1 MEDDS
6 ETVYKTGIKLASP
19 SVFDGDRR
27 KAILWLK
34 QVETY
39 LTINEGTYNS
49 DMKKVAFIS
58 KLLGSVQLCAE
69 PHSTQDRQLSP
80 Y

>member
-1 MEDDS
+1 
-6 ETVYKTGIKLASP
+6 KLASP

-49 DMKKVAFIS
+49 DTKKVAFALS
-58 KLLGSVQLCAE
+58 YMQKGEAAKFAE
-69 PHSTQDRQLSP
+69 
-80 Y
+80 

>member
-49 DMKKVAFIS
+49 DTKKVAFALS
-58 KLLGSVQLCAE
+58 YMQKGEAAKFAE
-69 PHSTQDRQLSP
+69 
-80 Y
+80 